1 MQQRISNPKLKWW
14 QGILLIVGIVLI
26 LMVFQFFASV
36 VSYMTGD
43 MNNLGLA
50 SIAFWI
56 FGGVI
61 ALYLL
66 RRFIMEYEYVIEGIN
81 FGIYRIYSGLRPRE
95 ALTIITRS
103 IEAVGTPEEIEGKFP
118 GSHPSVFTRREC
130 ALPVYA
136 VAYRTDGRLK
146 VIHIQPDEAMLEK
159 LINVWK
165 NDRQEYRI
173 LTGTGTEN

>member
-14 QGILLIVGIVLI
+14 QGILLIAGIVLM

-43 MNNLGLA
+43 MNNYGIA

-66 RRFIMEYEYVIEGIN
+66 RRFIMGYEYAVEGIN
-81 FGIYRIYSGLRPRE
+81 FRIYRIYSGIKPRE
-95 ALTIITRS
+95 ALNIITRS
-103 IEAVGTPEEIEGKFP
+103 IEAVGTPEEIEGKYP
-118 GSHPSVFTRREC
+118 GSHPSMFIRPKSGLT
-130 ALPVYA
+130 VYA
-136 VAYRTDGRLK
+136 VAYRMDGRLK

-159 LINVWK
+159 LRNCVEK
-165 NDRQEYRI
+165 
-173 LTGTGTEN
+173 

>member
-1 MQQRISNPKLKWW
+1 MRQRVSNPKLKWW
-14 QGILLIVGIVLI
+14 QGIILIVGIVVI

-43 MNNLGLA
+43 MNNMGIA

-66 RRFIMEYEYVIEGIN
+66 RRFIMEYEYTIEGIN
-81 FGIYRIYSGLRPRE
+81 FKIYRIYSGIKPRE
-95 ALTIITRS
+95 GLSVITRN

-118 GSHPSVFTRREC
+118 GSHPSVYTRKKAEI
-130 ALPVYA
+130 PVTA
-136 VAYRTDGRLK
+136 VAYREDGRLK
-146 VIHIQPDEAMLEK
+146 VIHIQPEEAMLEK
-159 LINVWK
+159 LRECVK
-165 NDRQEYRI
+165 K
-173 LTGTGTEN
+173 